1 MPFHYKDE
9 SLSFFGENNPWNPTE
24 NTHAIFGQ
32 NAGFS
37 AVNPLNAELNPI
49 WHLLALLVTHDILH
63 VSGVRVKPDGNF
75 SYPLSFI
82 KV

>member
-1 MPFHYKDE
+1 MLRRLTFTEIMPFHYKDE
-9 SLSFFGENNPWNPTE
+9 PLSFFGENNPWNPTE
-24 NTHAIFGQ
+24 HTRAIFGQ

-37 AVNPLNAELNPI
+37 AVKL
-49 WHLLALLVTHDILH
+49 
-63 VSGVRVKPDGNF
+63 DGNF